1 MKKIKLILTTLIG
14 TSAATAIIT
23 PIATSCSSNENNSIS
38 ETNYY
43 EEINNAEKH
52 LITEQSAIDLNNLFN
67 ANINSR
73 TGNINL
79 LTKEEIAEKVV
90 LDKENFIYKKLE
102 ENNLNKIFEESAI
115 DVIYQSYL
123 NQINETQVDNNLS
136 RCGSIFSK
144 HFWESVWMGIRC
156 TAVYGFSLLVVY
168 SPVLPILAEFIL
180 TGNYKNFISKK
191 NNLQNNIKIP
201 KFLISLVIKTAIE
214 TKVFKN
220 KTQCKWSFYIWNGK
234 SNGKADLKI

>member
-1 MKKIKLILTTLIG
+1 MALIADPFSFINGTVKKEQHKHILWGSYNNLSILISKIPLMRKNGGKTMAIFTG
-14 TSAATAIIT
+14 AATAIIT

-73 TGNINL
+73 TSNINL

-123 NQINETQVDNNLS
+123 NQINGTQVDNNLS

-144 HFWESVWMGIRC
+144 HF
-156 TAVYGFSLLVVY
+156 
-168 SPVLPILAEFIL
+168 
-180 TGNYKNFISKK
+180 
-191 NNLQNNIKIP
+191 
-201 KFLISLVIKTAIE
+201 
-214 TKVFKN
+214 
-220 KTQCKWSFYIWNGK
+220 
-234 SNGKADLKI
+234 